1 MKSVW
6 SGLLV
11 AFSLYSAVPVPQVQW
26 EKRTM
31 RWALSFLPLVGVL
44 IGALEWLWYL
54 FCTHFGAAAL
64 FYAVGAALIPL
75 FVSGGIHLDGLCDT
89 CDALGSHQ
97 TREKKLAIL
106 KDSHAGAFAV
116 IGLGVYLLALT
127 GVLSELR
134 WSPRTGLLLA
144 LCFPLSRVLG
154 SLLLLLLPCAREDG
168 LARAFS
174 DAASRRCTAVLAALA
189 VLLLCGAA
197 LASPVCGAALAA
209 LLVLAFFALR
219 RKFLRGFG
227 GVTGDLAGFSI
238 ELGELLLAAALLVL
252 QKIPGGFLV

>member
-1 MKSVW
+1 MIHA
-6 SGLLV
+6 LLI
-11 AFSLYSAVPVPQVQW
+11 AFSLYSAIPMPRAEWTQ
-26 EKRTM
+26 KNM
-31 RWALSFLPLVGVL
+31 RYAMCFLPLVGLL
-44 IGALEWLWYL
+44 IGGLEALWLYL
-54 FCTHFGAAAL
+54 GELWALGGVLRGAVAAL
-64 FYAVGAALIPL
+64 LPAA
-75 FVSGGIHLDGLCDT
+75 VSGGIHLDGLCDT